1 MGVGSFFPG
10 RGTLVEEK
18 YLEGKA
24 DGVAEGLAE
33 GKAEERAR
41 LVLRV
46 LERRGISVPDEVRE
60 RLADCSDLDVL
71 DRWLDQ
77 AFVVST
83 AEEIFAEGD

>member
-1 MGVGSFFPG
+1 MAVGSFFPG

-18 YLEGKA
+18 YLEGEA
-24 DGVAEGLAE
+24 A

-60 RLADCSDLDVL
+60 RLADCSDLDAL
-71 DRWLDQ
+71 DRWIDQ

-83 AEEIFAEGD
+83 AEGLFAEGD